1 MKSHKN
7 HKLAVFPLMLVLA
20 LAIVACGTTSEET
33 TQPPE
38 AAPTEASEAA
48 PTEAAA
54 EPEEP
59 MLEGNP
65 VRGGLLYDK
74 WWVVADVDEPSEDHA
89 LWGTQSTNERSGADT
104 WRCKEC
110 HGWDYKGVDGAY
122 GSGSHMTGFAGIFSN
137 AGGSLAEILLAMSG
151 STNPDHDF
159 STVMSEQDLIDISL
173 FVSQLQVDTDSF
185 VAEDKSALGN
195 AANGEESYGEVCA
208 LCHGPDGE
216 TINFHSFDDP
226 EYVRTIAVDNPWE
239 FIHKVRFGQPGSPMP
254 SAIING
260 WTDADVANVLAYAQ
274 TLPEDASLNLGGQL
288 YDKWWV
294 VVEQDEPTEDQPL
307 WSTQSTN
314 ERSGK
319 DTWRC
324 KECHGWDYMG
334 ADGAYGSG
342 SHFTGFPGVFGA
354 SSMFAEELTA
364 WLDGTTSP
372 DHDFS
377 VMGEFGIGALVT
389 FLQTE
394 TADVSPF
401 INDDKSSTGDPAIGK
416 TMFDNTCASCHG
428 TDGKKL
434 NFGGDD
440 DPEYVG
446 TIARDNP
453 WEFIHKVSFGQPGS
467 PMPSGLALGWTL
479 EDIANLLAFGQTL
492 PSE

>member
-1 MKSHKN
+1 
-7 HKLAVFPLMLVLA
+7 
-20 LAIVACGTTSEET
+20 
-33 TQPPE
+33 
-38 AAPTEASEAA
+38 
-48 PTEAAA
+48 
-54 EPEEP
+54 
-59 MLEGNP
+59 
-65 VRGGLLYDK
+65 
-74 WWVVADVDEPSEDHA
+74 

-137 AGGSLAEILLAMSG
+137 AGGSPAEILLAMSG

-354 SSMFAEELTA
+354 SSMSAEALTA